1 MTAPIQHQLS
11 SEAQQFN
18 WLLSQFAANTPGVM
32 HAIAVSSDGLLVA
45 MSHGLDRGSADRLA
59 AIVSAFVSLAKGTS
73 SVYDL
78 GITNKIIVDLEKAY
92 MMVSSISAGSALG
105 VLAAR
110 SAKLGTLGYEM
121 AMFANRA
128 GSVLTPQLIE
138 ELKAA
143 VEA

>member
-1 MTAPIQHQLS
+1 MTAPIRQEMS

-18 WLLSQFAANTPGVM
+18 WLLSEFAVNTPGVV

-45 MSHGLDRGSADRLA
+45 VSQGLDRARADRLA
-59 AIVSAFVSLAKGTS
+59 AITSAFVSLARGTS
-73 SVYDL
+73 TAYDL
-78 GITNKIIVDLEKAY
+78 GVTNKVIVDFENAY
-92 MMVSSISAGSALG
+92 LMVSAISAGSALG

-121 AMFANRA
+121 AMFANRTGA
-128 GSVLTPQLIE
+128 VLTPQLVE

-143 VEA
+143 VGS